1 MRTTINPWREGTREH
16 ARFSNNPTVNL
27 TYPPNVFSQ
36 AQAIDQSGFGN
47 YVLDTDLKRRQAQEL
62 AAQRASSVYIP
73 PEEYVAP
80 VDYAGLSVDN
90 PIDLTSFVPLEIAQ
104 PQAPPKKPRIKIN
117 KREPFVKRSEIRR
130 VEALLPEDRREVIDL
145 TGFNEEPVI
154 RSGADRV
161 DTSGSK
167 ADSSGN
173 VRKFKPAAGGRR
185 GARKKKV
192 VAKKAVSTEQT
203 VRLPSGDQGFAGGG
217 NDADPNADLVRQ
229 TGGRTF

>member
-1 MRTTINPWREGTREH
+1 M
-16 ARFSNNPTVNL
+16 
-27 TYPPNVFSQ
+27 
-36 AQAIDQSGFGN
+36 
-47 YVLDTDLKRRQAQEL
+47 
-62 AAQRASSVYIP
+62 
-73 PEEYVAP
+73 
-80 VDYAGLSVDN
+80 
-90 PIDLTSFVPLEIAQ
+90 EIAQ
-104 PQAPPKKPRIKIN
+104 PQARPQKPRIKI
-117 KREPFVKRSEIRR
+117 KKPFVKRSEIRR

-154 RSGADRV
+154 RSGAGRV

-229 TGGRTF
+229 AGGRTF